1 MTSHAGVRERTAPP
15 PLLPPRITARLC
27 NRPLAL
33 MPGWAWDPMD
43 EDGRGIGLLQADVV
57 DGVAIIPVRG
67 VLFNGPSCWGGT
79 YGDIRRAFLAAL
91 DANDVQA
98 IALLC
103 DSPGGTVEGCFDLAE
118 LIYQARGAKPT
129 HAILA
134 ESAYSAAYALAS
146 ACDRISVPRTGGT
159 GSVGVIAMHADLS
172 GMLDEA
178 GIKVTIIRCG
188 ERKAEGVPFEPLSD
202 AALGRMQADVD
213 TLGELFVDTV
223 ARNRGLKA
231 SAVRA
236 QQAGTF
242 LGATGVE
249 AGLADA
255 VAAPDEAFRAL
266 LGTFD

>member
-1 MTSHAGVRERTAPP
+1 MTT
-15 PLLPPRITARLC
+15 LLPPRLTASLY

-33 MPGWAWDPMD
+33 LPNWAWDFAD
-43 EDGRGIGLLQADVV
+43 DTADGIARPAPEVI

-67 VLFNGPSCWGGT
+67 VLFNSGAAAKRCSRGPSFWNAT

-91 DANDVQA
+91 DASDVQA

-178 GIKVTIIRCG
+178 GIKVTIIRYG
-188 ERKAEGVPFEPLSD
+188 ERKAEGGPYEPLSD
-202 AALGRMQADVD
+202 AALARMQADVD

-242 LGATGVE
+242 LGAAGVE

-255 VAAPDEAFRAL
+255 VAAPDAAFRAL

>member
-1 MTSHAGVRERTAPP
+1 MST
-15 PLLPPRITARLC
+15 LLPPRLTASLY

-33 MPGWAWDPMD
+33 LPNWAWDPMH
-43 EDGRGIGLLQADVV
+43 EDGSGFSDRAAELV
-57 DGVAIIPVRG
+57 DGVAIIPVQG
-67 VLFNGPSCWGGT
+67 VLFNGCSYWGSG

-91 DANDVQA
+91 DASDVQA

-178 GIKVTIIRCG
+178 GVKVTIIRYG
-188 ERKAEGVPFEPLSD
+188 ERKAEGGPYEPLSD
-202 AALGRMQADVD
+202 AALARMQADVD

-242 LGATGVE
+242 LGAAGVE

-255 VAAPDEAFRAL
+255 VAAPDAAFRAL

>member
-1 MTSHAGVRERTAPP
+1 M
-15 PLLPPRITARLC
+15 TARLC

-33 MPGWAWDPMD
+33 LPGWAWDPMD
-43 EDGRGIGLLQADVV
+43 DEMGGVAPEGALSRDGRLDAEVV
-57 DGVAIIPVRG
+57 DGVAVIPVRG
-67 VLFNGPSCWGGT
+67 VLFNGPACWGGT

-91 DANDVQA
+91 DASDVQA

-118 LIYQARGAKPT
+118 LIYQARGTKPT

-146 ACDRISVPRTGGT
+146 ACDRILVPRTGGT

-172 GMLDEA
+172 GMLDAA
-178 GIKVTIIRCG
+178 GVKVTILRYG
-188 ERKAEGVPFEPLSD
+188 SRKAEGNPYEPLAD
-202 AALGRMQADVD
+202 GPLARMQADVD
-213 TLGELFVDTV
+213 ALGELFVDTV

-236 QQAGTF
+236 QQAGTY
-242 LGATGVE
+242 LGAAGVE

-255 VAAPDEAFRAL
+255 VAAPDAAFRAL
-266 LGTFD
+266 LGTLD